1 MMRSQGTEESRG
13 QVMQNLVCHVR
24 KNKNS
29 NNTLPNDYCAPIYNY
44 ALLFHHNNYI
54 LKDIISIL
62 QTKKLRLG

>member
-1 MMRSQGTEESRG
+1 MTKSQGIEESRG
-13 QVMQNLVCHVR
+13 QVIQNLVRHVR

-29 NNTLPNDYCAPIYNY
+29 NNTLPNAYCAPIYNH

-62 QTKKLRLG
+62 QT